1 MRPPFFELMLP
12 NMVDEAPEGATGF
25 RRSGMTAS
33 VQLVIDNGKAKAVTR
48 CGADCTAN
56 YGPVVE
62 AAAELPAKTAIIDDE
77 MVLLNA
83 EGRCDYLAFK
93 KAIKAAQTG

>member
-1 MRPPFFELMLP
+1 
-12 NMVDEAPEGATGF
+12 
-25 RRSGMTAS
+25 
-33 VQLVIDNGKAKAVTR
+33 
-48 CGADCTAN
+48 
-56 YGPVVE
+56 VVE